1 MKMRIKLILPVLIC
15 LVTAGIYAAGRS
27 EGKVEVEGDVAGEI
41 VVTLSEPDRSLLV
54 EGDALRKAHKH
65 QEAIAS
71 YQNVLERD
79 GVDTEVRAEA
89 QYNIGLSYTWL
100 GEYNKAE
107 AVFQKMLD
115 TYNDNPNA
123 VGYAEYCL
131 AWLEIQEGKYHE
143 AIKRLQRSL
152 DTKTITDRELSAR
165 TQFMIG
171 RIYFNFLHNNE
182 NANNAFEKVFY
193 QYPETKIANH
203 PYLDYLK
210 NK

>member
-1 MKMRIKLILPVLIC
+1 MRKKLIVPVLIC
-15 LVTAGIYAAGRS
+15 LVTLVIYAAGRS
-27 EGKVEVEGDVAGEI
+27 EGKVEVERDGAGEI
-41 VVTLSEPDRSLLV
+41 VVTLSEPDRTPLI
-54 EGDALRKAHKH
+54 EGDALRKTHKH
-65 QEAIAS
+65 HEAIVS
-71 YQNVLERD
+71 YQNVLDRD

-100 GEYNKAE
+100 GEYNEAE
-107 AVFQKMLD
+107 AVFEKMLD
-115 TYNDNPNA
+115 TYKDNPNA
-123 VGYAEYCL
+123 VGYAEYYL
-131 AWLEIQEGKYHE
+131 AWLEIQKEKYHG

-182 NANNAFEKVFY
+182 KANKAFVKVLS

-203 PYLDYLK
+203 AYLDYFR